1 MGARVKAGA
10 VGVALAVLVAGCRA
24 PARPLTVC
32 TDVGRPGLAVTVR
45 DSATGAPT
53 GPGAVVTAREGAY
66 ADTARG
72 GGPDGRFFLARERA
86 GTYAV
91 RVEQPGYRPW
101 ARSGVRV
108 AAGECHVRTVE
119 LTALLQR

>member
-1 MGARVKAGA
+1 MKAGV
-10 VGVALAVLVAGCRA
+10 VGVALAIAGCRS
-24 PARPLTVC
+24 PAGSDVIC
-32 TDVGRPGLAVTVR
+32 TAIALPGLAVAVR
-45 DSATGAPT
+45 DSANGAPT

-72 GGPDGRFFLARERA
+72 GGPDGRFFLATERT
-86 GTYAV
+86 GTYTV

-101 ARSGVRV
+101 ERSGVRV
-108 AAGECHVRTVE
+108 GADECHVRTVE